1 MKKFLK
7 LLLII
12 LLIIGTNLITFG
24 FVTKNFLGAG
34 DQEKFLKL
42 KLLENKIKKDY
53 LYEVS
58 DEDLRDG
65 ELKGMVA
72 ALKDPYSEYLTEEDL
87 KEMNQ
92 ETMGSFYGIGF
103 TVYKNDNNQIEVVSP
118 IKDTPADRAGIKS
131 KDIVVKVNGKNYTGD
146 EMKEAIKVIKGEKG
160 STVHLTIY
168 RPSTKKTLEM
178 DVERAEIKIET
189 VISHKIENLGY
200 IGIIQFNDH
209 TDEEFKTHLDELKKQ
224 NVKGLIIDL
233 RGNPGGTVSSVV
245 KIADML
251 LPEGTIVSAKDKN
264 HKIVFEYK
272 SDKEQYDKPIV
283 VLINEGS
290 ASASEILSGA
300 IKDFNRGK
308 LVGVKSFGKGIVQT
322 VFPFQDGTGVKLT
335 TSEYFTPSGENI
347 HNIGIKPDFEVKLKD
362 DVKGIGYE
370 HLKEDAQLQKA
381 IEVLKK
387 EV

>member
-7 LLLII
+7 LLLIV

-24 FVTKNFLGAG
+24 FVTKNFLGAE
-34 DQEKFLKL
+34 DQEKFLKI

-92 ETMGSFYGIGF
+92 ETSGSFYGIGF
-103 TVYKNDNNQIEVVSP
+103 TVYKNENNQIEVVSP
-118 IKDTPADRAGIKS
+118 IKDTPADRSGIKS

-160 STVHLTIY
+160 SKVHLTIY

-251 LPEGTIVSAKDKN
+251 LPEGTLVSAKDKN

-272 SDKEQYDKPIV
+272 SDKDQYDKPIV

-347 HNIGIKPDFEVKLKD
+347 HNIGIKPDIEVKLKD

-370 HLKEDAQLQKA
+370 YLKEDTQLQKA

>member
-7 LLLII
+7 FVLVV
-12 LLIIGTNLITFG
+12 LLIIGTNIITFG
-24 FVTKNFLGAG
+24 FVTKNFLGAE

-42 KLLENKIKKDY
+42 KLVENKIKKDY
-53 LYEVS
+53 LYEVK

-92 ETMGSFYGIGF
+92 ETTGSFYGIGF
-103 TVYKNDNNQIEVVSP
+103 TVFKNENNQIEVVSP
-118 IKDTPADRAGIKS
+118 IKGTPADKAGIKP
-131 KDIVVKVNGKNYTGD
+131 KDIVVKVNGKPFAGD
-146 EMKEAIKVIKGEKG
+146 EMKDAVKIIKGEKG
-160 STVHLTIY
+160 SKVHLTIY

-178 DVERAEIKIET
+178 DVERDEIKIET

-209 TDEEFKTHLDELKKQ
+209 TDEEFKTHLDKLKKE
-224 NVKGLIIDL
+224 NVKGLILDL

-245 KIADML
+245 KVADML

-272 SDKEQYDKPIV
+272 SDKDQYDKPIV

-300 IKDFNRGK
+300 IKDFKRGK
-308 LVGVKSFGKGIVQT
+308 LVGAKSFGKGIVQT

-335 TSEYFTPSGENI
+335 TSEYPTPSGENI
-347 HNIGIKPDFEVKLKD
+347 HKIGIKPDYEVKLKEN
-362 DVKGIGYE
+362 VKGIGYE
-370 HLKEDAQLQKA
+370 FLKQDTQLQKA

>member
-24 FVTKNFLGAG
+24 FVTKNFLGAE
-34 DQEKFLKL
+34 DQEKFLKI

-92 ETMGSFYGIGF
+92 ETSGSFYGIGF
-103 TVYKNDNNQIEVVSP
+103 TVYKNENNQIEVVSP

-160 STVHLTIY
+160 SKVHLTIY
-168 RPSTKKTLEM
+168 RTSTKKTLEM

-272 SDKEQYDKPIV
+272 SDKDQYDKPIV

-347 HNIGIKPDFEVKLKD
+347 HNIGIKPDIEVKLKD

-370 HLKEDAQLQKA
+370 YLKEDTQLQKA

>member
-7 LLLII
+7 LLLIV

-24 FVTKNFLGAG
+24 FVTKNFLGAE
-34 DQEKFLKL
+34 DQEKFLKI

-92 ETMGSFYGIGF
+92 ETSGSFYGIGF
-103 TVYKNDNNQIEVVSP
+103 TVYKNENNQIEVVSP

-160 STVHLTIY
+160 SKVHLTIY

-178 DVERAEIKIET
+178 DVERAEIQIET

-272 SDKEQYDKPIV
+272 SDKDQYDKPIV

-347 HNIGIKPDFEVKLKD
+347 HNIGIKPDIEVKLKD

-370 HLKEDAQLQKA
+370 YLKEDTQLQKA

>member
-24 FVTKNFLGAG
+24 FVTKNFLGAE
-34 DQEKFLKL
+34 DQEKFLKI

-92 ETMGSFYGIGF
+92 ETSGSFYGIGF
-103 TVYKNDNNQIEVVSP
+103 TVYKNENNQIEVVSP

-160 STVHLTIY
+160 SKVHLTIY

-272 SDKEQYDKPIV
+272 SDKDQYDKPIV

-370 HLKEDAQLQKA
+370 YLKEDTQLQKA

>member
-24 FVTKNFLGAG
+24 FVTKNFLGAE
-34 DQEKFLKL
+34 DQEKFLKI

-92 ETMGSFYGIGF
+92 ETSGSFYGIGF
-103 TVYKNDNNQIEVVSP
+103 TVYKNENNQIEVVSP

-224 NVKGLIIDL
+224 NVNGLIIDL

-272 SDKEQYDKPIV
+272 SDKDQYDKPIV

-347 HNIGIKPDFEVKLKD
+347 HNIGIKPDIEVKLKD

-370 HLKEDAQLQKA
+370 YLKEDTQLQKA

>member
-24 FVTKNFLGAG
+24 FVTKNFLGAE
-34 DQEKFLKL
+34 DQEKFLKI

-92 ETMGSFYGIGF
+92 ETSGSFYGIGF
-103 TVYKNDNNQIEVVSP
+103 TVYKNENNQIEVVSP

-160 STVHLTIY
+160 SKVHLTIY

-272 SDKEQYDKPIV
+272 SDKDQYDKPIA

-335 TSEYFTPSGENI
+335 TSEYFTSSGENI

-370 HLKEDAQLQKA
+370 YLKEDTQLQKA

>member
-7 LLLII
+7 LLLIV

-24 FVTKNFLGAG
+24 FVTKNFLGAE
-34 DQEKFLKL
+34 DQEKFLKI

-92 ETMGSFYGIGF
+92 ETSGSFYGIGF
-103 TVYKNDNNQIEVVSP
+103 TVYKNENNQIEVVSP

-290 ASASEILSGA
+290 ASASEILSRA

-347 HNIGIKPDFEVKLKD
+347 HNIGIKPDIEVKLKD

-370 HLKEDAQLQKA
+370 HLKEDTQLQKA

>member
-7 LLLII
+7 LLLIV

-24 FVTKNFLGAG
+24 FVTKNFLGAE
-34 DQEKFLKL
+34 DQEKFLKI

-92 ETMGSFYGIGF
+92 ETSGSFYGIGF

-160 STVHLTIY
+160 STVHLTMY
-168 RPSTKKTLEM
+168 RPSTKKTIEM

-264 HKIVFEYK
+264 YKIVFEYK

-347 HNIGIKPDFEVKLKD
+347 HNIGIKPDIEVKLKD

-370 HLKEDAQLQKA
+370 YLKQDTQLQKA

>member
-24 FVTKNFLGAG
+24 FVTKNFLGAE
-34 DQEKFLKL
+34 DQEKFLKI

-92 ETMGSFYGIGF
+92 ETSGSFYGIGF
-103 TVYKNDNNQIEVVSP
+103 TVYKNENNQIEVVSP

-131 KDIVVKVNGKNYTGD
+131 KDIVVKVNGKNYNGD

-160 STVHLTIY
+160 SKVHLTIY

-272 SDKEQYDKPIV
+272 SDKDQYDKPIV

-347 HNIGIKPDFEVKLKD
+347 HNIGIKPDIEVKLKD

-370 HLKEDAQLQKA
+370 YLKEDTQLQKA

>member
-24 FVTKNFLGAG
+24 FVTKNFLGAE
-34 DQEKFLKL
+34 DQEKFLKI

-92 ETMGSFYGIGF
+92 ETSGSFYGIGF
-103 TVYKNDNNQIEVVSP
+103 TVYKNENNQIEVVSP

-160 STVHLTIY
+160 SKVHLTIY

-272 SDKEQYDKPIV
+272 SDKDQYDKPIV

-347 HNIGIKPDFEVKLKD
+347 HNIGIKPDIEVKLKD
-362 DVKGIGYE
+362 DVNGIGYE
-370 HLKEDAQLQKA
+370 HLKEDTQLQKA

>member
-7 LLLII
+7 FVLVVLLV
-12 LLIIGTNLITFG
+12 IGTNIITFG
-24 FVTKNFLGAG
+24 FVTKNFLGAE

-42 KLLENKIKKDY
+42 KLVENKIKKDY
-53 LYEVS
+53 LYEVK

-92 ETMGSFYGIGF
+92 ETTGSFYGIGF
-103 TVYKNDNNQIEVVSP
+103 TVFKNENNQIEVVSP
-118 IKDTPADRAGIKS
+118 IKGTPADKAGIKP
-131 KDIVVKVNGKNYTGD
+131 KDIVVKVNGKPFTGD
-146 EMKEAIKVIKGEKG
+146 EMKDAIKIIKGEKG
-160 STVHLTIY
+160 SKVHLTIY

-178 DVERAEIKIET
+178 DVERDEIKIET

-209 TDEEFKTHLDELKKQ
+209 TDEEFKTHLDKLKKQ
-224 NVKGLIIDL
+224 NVKGLILDL

-245 KIADML
+245 KVADML

-272 SDKEQYDKPIV
+272 SDKDQYDKPIV

-300 IKDFNRGK
+300 IKDFKRGK
-308 LVGVKSFGKGIVQT
+308 LVGAKSFGKGIVQT

-347 HNIGIKPDFEVKLKD
+347 HKIGIKPDIEVKLKEN
-362 DVKGIGYE
+362 VKGIGYE
-370 HLKEDAQLQKA
+370 FLKQDIQLQKA

>member
-7 LLLII
+7 LLLIV

-24 FVTKNFLGAG
+24 FVTKNFLGAE
-34 DQEKFLKL
+34 DQEKFLKI

-92 ETMGSFYGIGF
+92 ETSGSFYGIGF
-103 TVYKNDNNQIEVVSP
+103 TVYKNENNQIEVVSP

-168 RPSTKKTLEM
+168 RPSTKKTIEM

-224 NVKGLIIDL
+224 NVNGLIIDL

-272 SDKEQYDKPIV
+272 SDKDQYDKPIV

-347 HNIGIKPDFEVKLKD
+347 HNIGIKPDIEVKLKD

-370 HLKEDAQLQKA
+370 YLKEDTQLQKA

>member
-12 LLIIGTNLITFG
+12 LIIIGTNLITFG
-24 FVTKNFLGAG
+24 FVTKNFLGAE

-92 ETMGSFYGIGF
+92 ETSGSFYGIGF
-103 TVYKNDNNQIEVVSP
+103 TVYKNENNQIEVVSP

-160 STVHLTIY
+160 SEVHLTIY
-168 RPSTKKTLEM
+168 RPSTKKTLEI

-224 NVKGLIIDL
+224 NIKGLIIDL

-272 SDKEQYDKPIV
+272 SDKDQYDKPIA

-370 HLKEDAQLQKA
+370 YLKEDTQLQKA

>member
-24 FVTKNFLGAG
+24 FVTKNFLGAE
-34 DQEKFLKL
+34 DQEKFLKI

-92 ETMGSFYGIGF
+92 ETSGSFYGIGF

-160 STVHLTIY
+160 SKVHLTIY

-272 SDKEQYDKPIV
+272 SDKDQYDKPIV

-347 HNIGIKPDFEVKLKD
+347 HNIGIKPDIEVKLKD

-370 HLKEDAQLQKA
+370 YLKEDTQLQKA

>member
-7 LLLII
+7 LLLIV

-24 FVTKNFLGAG
+24 FATKNFLGAE

-53 LYEVS
+53 LYEVI

-92 ETMGSFYGIGF
+92 ETSGSFYGIGF
-103 TVYKNDNNQIEVVSP
+103 TVYKNENNQIEVVSP

-160 STVHLTIY
+160 SKVHLTIY
-168 RPSTKKTLEM
+168 RTSTKKTLEM

-272 SDKEQYDKPIV
+272 SDKDQYDKPIV

-347 HNIGIKPDFEVKLKD
+347 HNIGIKPDIEVKLKD

-370 HLKEDAQLQKA
+370 YLKEDTQLQKA

>member
-24 FVTKNFLGAG
+24 FVTKNFLGAE
-34 DQEKFLKL
+34 DQEKFLKI

-92 ETMGSFYGIGF
+92 ETSGSFYGIGF

-272 SDKEQYDKPIV
+272 SDKDQYDKPIV

-370 HLKEDAQLQKA
+370 YLKEDTQLQKA

>member
-7 LLLII
+7 LLLIV

-24 FVTKNFLGAG
+24 FVTKNFLGAE
-34 DQEKFLKL
+34 DQEKFLKI

-92 ETMGSFYGIGF
+92 ETSGSFYGIGF
-103 TVYKNDNNQIEVVSP
+103 TVYKNENNQIEVVSP

-160 STVHLTIY
+160 SKVHLTIY

-272 SDKEQYDKPIV
+272 SDKDQYDKPIV

-347 HNIGIKPDFEVKLKD
+347 HNIGIKPDIEVKLKD

-370 HLKEDAQLQKA
+370 YLKEDTQLQKA

>member
-24 FVTKNFLGAG
+24 FVTKNFLGAE
-34 DQEKFLKL
+34 DQEKFLKI

-92 ETMGSFYGIGF
+92 ETSGSFYGIGF
-103 TVYKNDNNQIEVVSP
+103 TVYKNENNQIEVVSP

-160 STVHLTIY
+160 SKVHLTIY

-251 LPEGTIVSAKDKN
+251 LSEGTIVSAKDKN

-272 SDKEQYDKPIV
+272 SDKDQYDKPIV

-347 HNIGIKPDFEVKLKD
+347 HNIGIKPDIEVKLKD

-370 HLKEDAQLQKA
+370 HLKEDTQLQKA

>member
-24 FVTKNFLGAG
+24 FVTKNFLGAE
-34 DQEKFLKL
+34 DQEKFLKI

-92 ETMGSFYGIGF
+92 ETSGSFYGIGF
-103 TVYKNDNNQIEVVSP
+103 TVYKNENNQIEVVSP

-160 STVHLTIY
+160 SKVHLTIY

-272 SDKEQYDKPIV
+272 SDKDQYDKPIV

-347 HNIGIKPDFEVKLKD
+347 HNIGIKPDIEVKLKD

-370 HLKEDAQLQKA
+370 YLKEDTQLQKA

>member
-24 FVTKNFLGAG
+24 FVTKNFLGAE
-34 DQEKFLKL
+34 DQEKFLKI

-92 ETMGSFYGIGF
+92 ETSGSFYGIGF
-103 TVYKNDNNQIEVVSP
+103 TVYKNENNQIEVVSP

-224 NVKGLIIDL
+224 NVKGLILDL

-272 SDKEQYDKPIV
+272 SDKDQYDKPIV

-347 HNIGIKPDFEVKLKD
+347 HNIGIKPDIEVKLKD

-370 HLKEDAQLQKA
+370 YLKEDTQLQKA

>member
-24 FVTKNFLGAG
+24 FVTKNFLGAE
-34 DQEKFLKL
+34 DQEKFLKI

-92 ETMGSFYGIGF
+92 ETSGSFYGIGF
-103 TVYKNDNNQIEVVSP
+103 TVYKNENNQIEVVSP

-160 STVHLTIY
+160 SKVHLTIY
-168 RPSTKKTLEM
+168 RPSTKKTLEI

-272 SDKEQYDKPIV
+272 SDKDQYDKPIV

-370 HLKEDAQLQKA
+370 HLKEDTQLQKA

>member
-24 FVTKNFLGAG
+24 FVTKNFLGAE
-34 DQEKFLKL
+34 DQEKFLKI

-92 ETMGSFYGIGF
+92 ETSGSFYGIGF

-118 IKDTPADRAGIKS
+118 IKDTPADRSGIKS

-160 STVHLTIY
+160 SKVHLTIY

-272 SDKEQYDKPIV
+272 SDKDQYDKPIV

-347 HNIGIKPDFEVKLKD
+347 HNIGIKPDIEVKLKD

-370 HLKEDAQLQKA
+370 YLKEDTQLQKA

>member
-24 FVTKNFLGAG
+24 FVTKNFLGAE
-34 DQEKFLKL
+34 DQEKFLKI

-92 ETMGSFYGIGF
+92 ETSGSFYGIGF

-160 STVHLTIY
+160 SKVHLTIY

-224 NVKGLIIDL
+224 NVKGIIIDL

-272 SDKEQYDKPIV
+272 SDKDQYDKPIV

-347 HNIGIKPDFEVKLKD
+347 HNIGIKPDIEVKLKD

-370 HLKEDAQLQKA
+370 HLKEDTQLQKA

>member
-7 LLLII
+7 FVLVV
-12 LLIIGTNLITFG
+12 LLIIGTNIITFG
-24 FVTKNFLGAG
+24 FVTKNFLGAE

-42 KLLENKIKKDY
+42 KLVENKIKKDY
-53 LYEVS
+53 LYEVK

-92 ETMGSFYGIGF
+92 ETTGSFYGIGF
-103 TVYKNDNNQIEVVSP
+103 TVFKNENNQIEVVSP
-118 IKDTPADRAGIKS
+118 IKGTPADKAGIKP
-131 KDIVVKVNGKNYTGD
+131 KDIVVKVNGKPFTGD
-146 EMKEAIKVIKGEKG
+146 EMKEAIKIIKGEKG
-160 STVHLTIY
+160 SKVHLTIY

-178 DVERAEIKIET
+178 DVERDEIKIET

-209 TDEEFKTHLDELKKQ
+209 TDEEFKTHLDKLKKE
-224 NVKGLIIDL
+224 NVKGLILDL

-245 KIADML
+245 KVADML

-272 SDKEQYDKPIV
+272 SDKDQYDKPIV

-300 IKDFNRGK
+300 IKDFKRGK
-308 LVGVKSFGKGIVQT
+308 LVGAKSFGKGIVQT

-335 TSEYFTPSGENI
+335 TSEYSTPSGENI
-347 HNIGIKPDFEVKLKD
+347 HKIGIKPDYEVKLKEN
-362 DVKGIGYE
+362 VKGIGYE
-370 HLKEDAQLQKA
+370 SLKQDTQLQKA

>member
-24 FVTKNFLGAG
+24 FVTKNFLGAE
-34 DQEKFLKL
+34 DQEKFLKI

-92 ETMGSFYGIGF
+92 ETSGSFYGIGF
-103 TVYKNDNNQIEVVSP
+103 TVYKNENNQIEVVSP

-209 TDEEFKTHLDELKKQ
+209 TDEEFKTHLDELQKQ

-272 SDKEQYDKPIV
+272 SDKDQYDKPIV

-370 HLKEDAQLQKA
+370 YLKEDTQLQKA

>member
-24 FVTKNFLGAG
+24 FVTKNFLGAE
-34 DQEKFLKL
+34 DQEKFLKI

-92 ETMGSFYGIGF
+92 ETSGSFYGIGF
-103 TVYKNDNNQIEVVSP
+103 TVYKNENNQIEVVSP

-272 SDKEQYDKPIV
+272 SDKDQYDKPIV

-347 HNIGIKPDFEVKLKD
+347 HNIGIKPDIEVKLKD

-370 HLKEDAQLQKA
+370 YLKEDTQLQKA

>member
-24 FVTKNFLGAG
+24 FVTKNFLGAE
-34 DQEKFLKL
+34 DQEKFLKI

-92 ETMGSFYGIGF
+92 ETSGSFYGIGF
-103 TVYKNDNNQIEVVSP
+103 TVYKNENNQIEVISP

-168 RPSTKKTLEM
+168 RPSTKKTIEM

-272 SDKEQYDKPIV
+272 SDKDQYDKPIV

-370 HLKEDAQLQKA
+370 YLKEDTQLQKA

>member
-24 FVTKNFLGAG
+24 FVTKNFLGAE
-34 DQEKFLKL
+34 DQEKFLKI

-92 ETMGSFYGIGF
+92 ETSGSFYGIGF
-103 TVYKNDNNQIEVVSP
+103 TVYKNENNQIEVVSP

-160 STVHLTIY
+160 SKVHLTIY

-272 SDKEQYDKPIV
+272 SDKDQYDKPIV

-370 HLKEDAQLQKA
+370 HLKEDTQLQKA